1 MRAALL
7 GADADAAAASLPFA
21 GAYSRFDDI
30 GLASGDRVEAPGAQ
44 LRDLAR
50 EGRVVSI
57 RGLTKKFDTPDGVK
71 MAVDHLDMDM
81 FEGQI
86 FALLGHK

>member
-1 MRAALL
+1 MAAALL
-7 GADADAAAASLPFA
+7 SPDAAESAALPFA

-30 GLASGDRVEAPGAQ
+30 GLASGDRIEAPGAQ

-71 MAVDHLDMDM
+71 LAVDHLDMDM